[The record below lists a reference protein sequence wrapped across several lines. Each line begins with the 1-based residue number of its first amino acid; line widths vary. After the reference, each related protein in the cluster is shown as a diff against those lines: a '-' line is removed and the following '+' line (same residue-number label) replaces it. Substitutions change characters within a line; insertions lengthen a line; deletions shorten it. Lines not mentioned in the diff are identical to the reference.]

1 MVRETFGQAVDDA
14 LAQLEYAG
22 VPRDAVAVLR
32 ARLRRDKRV
41 VAAAIRVCEVND
53 WGLGAEVSQV
63 AMDGRIAELRE
74 AVEAMRKRE
83 RVGV

>member
-22 VPRDAVAVLR
+22 VPRDAVAVIR

-41 VAAAIRVCEVND
+41 VAAAIYLCADELESSAFWFHYGVLD
-53 WGLGAEVSQV
+53 SQV
-63 AMDGRIAELRE
+63 RALRE
-74 AVEAMRKRE
+74 REAA
-83 RVGV
+83 GV